1 MWDFRI
7 QGPRIQGFRIQDFN
21 IQDFGFRGQDYEY
34 RIEDLGVGK
43 LGLVLAYHAL
53 HINMPILIRPSAHV
67 EVYSFCLKY
76 QNPKFSGFQS
86 SGGAFIQTK
95 SLKGRAGPAMPEARK
110 GPRLL
115 PAAAHA
121 KPEHPK
127 FSSFQSSGG
136 AFIQTKSLKGRAG
149 PAMPKARKGPRL
161 LPAAAH
167 TKPEHT

>member
-1 MWDFRI
+1 MQGFRVQDFRT
-7 QGPRIQGFRIQDFN
+7 QGFRIQGGFR
-21 IQDFGFRGQDYEY
+21 ILGFSSGFRGQDYEY

-127 FSSFQSSGG
+127 SPVSKAQEEHSF
-136 AFIQTKSLKGRAG
+136 K
-149 PAMPKARKGPRL
+149 RKV
-161 LPAAAH
+161 
-167 TKPEHT
+167 